1 MDTNQGY
8 KNRALANLE
17 NAWVPA
23 AIATVIY
30 FAVTMAI
37 SYAIEFGIGTEYS
50 LIGTIITIPL
60 TYGIMVLFLD
70 FVRGENIEYGK
81 LFDGYTKDF
90 SRVFSTGL
98 LQYIYIILWML
109 LLIIPGIIKSYSY
122 SMTYYIL
129 KDNPELQN
137 NAAIEKSMKM
147 MDGHKMDL
155 FLLHLSFIGWAIL
168 CLLTLGIGFIF
179 LIPYM
184 YSAQAHFYEDLKKQ
198 QSID

>member
-8 KNRALANLE
+8 KNRALANLDK
-17 NAWVPA
+17 AWAPA
-23 AIATVIY
+23 AIATFIFYV
-30 FAVTMAI
+30 VTFAI
-37 SYAIEFGIGTEYS
+37 SYGIEFGIGSEYT
-50 LIGTIITIPL
+50 LLGTLITIPL
-60 TYGIMVLFLD
+60 SYGILVLFLD
-70 FVRGENIEYGK
+70 FARGEKIENSK
-81 LFDGYTKDF
+81 LFDGYTNGF
-90 SRVFSTGL
+90 QRIFTTGL
-98 LQYIYIILWML
+98 LQFIYSVLWYL

-129 KDNPELQN
+129 KDNPELKN
-137 NAAIEKSMKM
+137 NAAIEKSMQM

-168 CLLTLGIGFIF
+168 CLLTMGIGFIF

-184 YSAQAHFYEDLKKQ
+184 YTAQAHFYEDLKQ